1 MRLMKIIKRVSMAQ
15 EKGKPRLIPGH
26 VVDHMRSRKKGIT
39 AKKTE

>member
-26 VVDHMRSRKKGIT
+26 VDHMRSRKRGIT